1 MSEEKKPLPRG
12 VIIDFDFT
20 ALDGAQILFDV
31 TKQQLAA
38 AGIDLTVKLEA
49 LHLVG
54 NNYQGGLDE
63 LAQKLGVAL
72 DAAATARDL
81 ATAFNAALAEKVAT
95 AVTPG
100 FKAFV
105 KALTDHG
112 LKVVV
117 ASRAGAEALAPA
129 LEGLDSELVVPYS
142 EQSPTYGNGKW
153 DAWRRACNAN
163 GLVNL
168 LTVGVTGS
176 GKGVKAVLW
185 AGLSALAV
193 VHPHVAYQDF
203 GGADTVAEAFD
214 AALADDVLRMLH
226 LK

>member
-31 TKQQLAA
+31 AKQQLAA
-38 AGIDLTVKLEA
+38 SGIDLTVKLEA

-112 LKVVV
+112 LKVVI

>member
-1 MSEEKKPLPRG
+1 MAEEKKPLPRG
-12 VIIDFDFT
+12 VVIDFDFT
-20 ALDGAQILFDV
+20 ALDGAQLLFDV
-31 TKQQLAA
+31 TKQKLAA
-38 AGIDLTVKLEA
+38 SGIDLTIKLEA

-63 LAQKLGVAL
+63 LAKKLGVAI
-72 DAAATARDL
+72 DAAAVAKDL
-81 ATAFNAALAEKVAT
+81 ATAFNAALAEHVAA

-105 KALTDHG
+105 KALADQG
-112 LKVVV
+112 LKVVI

-129 LEGLDSELVVPYS
+129 VEGQNAELVIPYT

-163 GLVNL
+163 DLVNM

-203 GGADTVAEAFD
+203 GGADTVVEAFD